1 MIKNIINDFL
11 IINCTGQNDKI
22 GLKIN
27 NNFYTHDFQ
36 SKTQNNEILASTILN
51 FIIKHKAKIDK
62 DFSILVN
69 NGPGKFSTLR
79 VAVSVAKGI
88 KITKSARI
96 FGFKNSDL
104 PQFNLENIEILI
116 NKNLLEKNL
125 IKPIYLS

>member
-62 DFSILVN
+62 DFSNLVN
-69 NGPGKFSTLR
+69 NWPRRFSTLR
-79 VAVSVAKGI
+79 VALSVAKGI
-88 KITKSARI
+88 KITKDARI
-96 FGFKNSDL
+96 FGFKDSDL

-116 NKNLLEKNL
+116 NKNLIEKNL